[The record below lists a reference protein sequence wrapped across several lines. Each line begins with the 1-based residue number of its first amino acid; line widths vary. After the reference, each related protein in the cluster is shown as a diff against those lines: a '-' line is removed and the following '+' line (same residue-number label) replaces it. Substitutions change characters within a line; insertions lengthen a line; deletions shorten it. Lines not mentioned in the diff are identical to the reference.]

1 MAGRVAVVG
10 SSHVDFTILLDKMP
24 KVGETVVGKG
34 FRVSPGGKG
43 ANQAVA
49 AARLGAEVH
58 MVSRVGR
65 DAFGKLLLDNFR
77 INGVRTNHVF
87 EDPEAHTGVA
97 FILVDSAGRNMIAV
111 APGVDLHVSKE
122 DVEKASEAIRG
133 ADVVLLQLEIPLE
146 TVAYTVEKAWKQSV
160 PVVLTPAPAQPI
172 PESVL
177 SKVSVLTPNE
187 VEAEMLT
194 GVKVQSLRDATVA
207 GRKLLEKG
215 VGSVVLTL
223 GDKGALLVDEEG
235 EFHVP
240 ALPVK
245 PVDTTGAGDC
255 FSGALGVALAE
266 GLNMKKAVVFA
277 NTAAGLSTTKT
288 GAQEGMPTRK
298 EVEHVLK
305 SKAT

>member
-1 MAGRVAVVG
+1 MAGLVVVVG
-10 SSHVDFTILLDKMP
+10 SSHVDFTILLDRIP
-24 KVGETVVGKG
+24 RVGETVIGKE
-34 FRVSPGGKG
+34 FRLSPGGKG

-49 AARLGAEVH
+49 AARLGAKVY

-65 DAFGKLLLDNFR
+65 DHFGRMLLENFKL
-77 INGVRTNHVF
+77 NGVRTDFVF

-97 FILVDSAGRNMIAV
+97 FILVDLDGRNTIAV
-111 APGVDLHVSKE
+111 APGADLKVSKE
-122 DVEKASEAIRG
+122 DVEKASEVIKR

-146 TVAYTVEKAWKQSV
+146 TVAYTVEKAWEV
-160 PVVLTPAPAQPI
+160 GARVVLTPAPARPI
-172 PESVL
+172 PDSVL
-177 SKVSVLTPNE
+177 GKVDVLTPNE

-194 GVKVQSLRDATVA
+194 GIKVQDLSDAAAA

-215 VGSVVLTL
+215 VRAVVVTL
-223 GDKGALLVDEEG
+223 GDKGALLVDKEG

-266 GLNMKKAVVFA
+266 GLSMREAVFFA
-277 NTAAGLSTTKT
+277 NAAAGLSTTRI
-288 GAQEGMPTRK
+288 GAQEGMPTRE
-298 EVEHVLK
+298 EVEQITR
-305 SKAT
+305 SKIS